1 MSQKNWDKYEV
12 ALLIE
17 AYQNIKQGRVDKK
30 SALIALSQNL
40 RKMAQN
46 ENLEIDDTFRNMNGM
61 QWQLGFIER
70 AFIGNDYDSR
80 TPPKIFIEMVAL
92 YNQNQNEFK
101 DILSEAHRKIDGD
114 TNMGDDERRKLFVKW
129 LGENINLS
137 PMAVVNNINYVS
149 AYACKRNIAKKS
161 FWSFS
166 DYREFNIIRVRL
178 SGNKIFKLIHGKEHR
193 QFEKSGKLY
202 SDFLRKEQEKN
213 FVVEQAE
220 KAERHEDITDSVDD
234 VNCVSQ
240 ERHKEI
246 VAKSTDAGNV
256 AEDLATAKENLILA
270 RYSLWLLQERELS
283 STTSRSYASNLR
295 MANIRAQENGLLKV
309 GLFDLSDEDLGETV
323 SRILTDSEFS
333 KYNAEHHNRFSA
345 ALQAYLVFKL
355 GEKSTG
361 VRTRRTRKRQEAS
374 VTCRDELK
382 SLLLK
387 KFPYGIRIDS
397 EIDMMKLRNFA
408 EMFGVDLPESE
419 ELLKAQI
426 SAGGTFYDG
435 KIYFVSD
442 ETYEAVIE
450 IINNIFAE
458 GYSVVY
464 YEELFVK
471 NFEWFNEKHISAW
484 ELIREILE
492 KRSNDW
498 FISKNF
504 LRLGADRINEADAL
518 EAEFESVWGDNVT
531 HIYDEMYE
539 LLPYVPNEKIKSYL
553 SVSKKFVWSSQ
564 ETFAWVDKFI
574 ISDEEKQAIVD
585 YVTSECELIGHASI
599 ANVPLGNIEEENYKI
614 SITAIYSAIYNLILK
629 DNFAING
636 KILTKN
642 NSEIDA
648 VTIART
654 FCAEKETCSFTE
666 LNNYVTSINGTANRQ
681 IAFRA
686 GYDQLV
692 RVEENKFVADRF
704 VHFDIHAIDDLLE
717 QIVVGDFASIK
728 SVATFV
734 MFPNCGFTWTYY
746 LVESFCY
753 RFSKKFKLQVIN
765 FNDKNAGII
774 AKKDLDLSYA
784 DMLAIVAANSKLDL
798 NPDIIGQYMFDN
810 GYLGRRKMPIVDN
823 AIEKAKI
830 IREGR

>member
-17 AYQNIKQGRVDKK
+17 AYQNIKQGRADKN

-70 AFIGNDYDSR
+70 AFIGDDYDSR
-80 TPPKIFIEMVAL
+80 TPSKIFMEMAEI
-92 YNQNQNEFK
+92 YNQNQKEFH
-101 DILSEAHRKIDGD
+101 DILDEAHRKINGD
-114 TNMGDDERRKLFVKW
+114 TNMGDDERKKLFVKW
-129 LGENINLS
+129 LGEIINYS
-137 PMAVVNNINYVS
+137 PMLVVNNINYVS
-149 AYACKRNIAKKS
+149 AYACKRSIAKKS
-161 FWSFS
+161 FWGFS
-166 DYREFNIIRVRL
+166 DYKEFNTVRVRL
-178 SGNKIFKLIHGKEHR
+178 SGNKLFKLMHGKEHR

-202 SDFLRKEQEKN
+202 SDFLRKEQEKII
-213 FVVEQAE
+213 VVEQVE
-220 KAERHEDITDSVDD
+220 KDESHKAITDSVDD
-234 VNCVSQ
+234 ANCLSQ
-240 ERHKEI
+240 ERQKEI
-246 VAKSTDAGNV
+246 VAKSADTGNV
-256 AEDLATAKENLILA
+256 AEDLASAKENLILA
-270 RYSLWLLQERELS
+270 QYSLWLIQERALS
-283 STTSRSYASNLR
+283 ATTSRSYASNLR
-295 MANIRAQENGLLKV
+295 MANIRAQENGLLKES
-309 GLFDLSDEDLGETV
+309 LFDIFDEDLLETA

-333 KYNAEHHNRFSA
+333 KYNAEQHNRFSA

-355 GEKSTG
+355 NEKATG
-361 VRTRRTRKRQEAS
+361 VRTRRTRKRQEAQ
-374 VTCRDELK
+374 VTCSDELK

-387 KFPYGIRIDS
+387 KFPYGIRMDS

-408 EMFGVDLPESE
+408 DMFESDLPESE

-442 ETYEAVIE
+442 ETYEAVVE
-450 IINNIFAE
+450 LINNIFAE

-464 YEELFVK
+464 YEELLAK
-471 NFEWFNEKHISAW
+471 NFEWFDEKHISTW
-484 ELIREILE
+484 ELIREILD
-492 KRSNDW
+492 KRSNEW

-531 HIYDEMYE
+531 HTYDEMYE
-539 LLPYVPNEKIKSYL
+539 LLPYIPNEKIKSYL
-553 SVSKKFVWSSQ
+553 SVCKKFVWSSQ
-564 ETFAWVDKFI
+564 ETFAWVDKVV
-574 ISDEEKQAIVD
+574 ISDKEKQAIVD
-585 YVTSECELIGHASI
+585 YVTSECELVGYASI
-599 ANVPLGNIEEENYKI
+599 ANVPLGNIEEENYEI

-629 DNFAING
+629 DDFTING

-648 VTIART
+648 LTIART
-654 FCAEKETCSFTE
+654 FCAGKDTCTFTE
-666 LNNYVTSINGTANRQ
+666 LNNCVTSINGTANRQ

-692 RVEENKFVADRF
+692 RVEEDKFVADKL
-704 VHFDIHAIDDLLE
+704 VHFDIDAIDDLLE
-717 QIVVGDFASIK
+717 QIIVGDFASIK

-753 RFSKKFKLQVIN
+753 RFSKKFRLQVIN

-774 AKKDLDLSYA
+774 AKKDLNLSYA

-798 NPDIIGQYMFDN
+798 DPDIIGQYMFDN

-823 AIEKAKI
+823 AIEKAKL

>member
-17 AYQNIKQGRVDKK
+17 AYQNIKQGRVDKN
-30 SALIALSQNL
+30 SALVALSQNL
-40 RKMAQN
+40 RKIAQN

-70 AFIGNDYDSR
+70 AFVGDNYDSR
-80 TPPKIFIEMVAL
+80 TPPKIFMEMAEV
-92 YNQNQNEFK
+92 YNQNRKEFH
-101 DILSEAHRKIDGD
+101 DILEEAHRKINGD
-114 TNMGDDERRKLFVKW
+114 TDMGDDERKKLFVKW
-129 LGENINLS
+129 LEENINLS
-137 PMAVVNNINYVS
+137 PMSVVNNINYVS

-161 FWSFS
+161 FWGFS
-166 DYREFNIIRVRL
+166 DYKEFNIIRVKL
-178 SGNKIFKLIHGKEHR
+178 SGNKLFKLMHGKEHR

-202 SDFLRKEQEKN
+202 SDFLRKEQEKLI
-213 FVVEQAE
+213 VVDQIE
-220 KAERHEDITDSVDD
+220 KAENHADITDSADD
-234 VNCVSQ
+234 VNCLPQ
-240 ERHKEI
+240 ETLEEI
-246 VAKSTDAGNV
+246 VTTSTDADNV
-256 AEDLATAKENLILA
+256 VEDLATAKENLILA
-270 RYSLWLLQERELS
+270 QYSLWLLQERGLS

-295 MANIRAQENGLLKV
+295 MANIRAQENGLLKES
-309 GLFDLSDEDLGETV
+309 LFDISDEDLLETV
-323 SRILTDSEFS
+323 SRILTDSEFY
-333 KYNAEHHNRFSA
+333 KYNAGQHNRFSA

-355 GEKSTG
+355 GEKATG
-361 VRTRRTRKRQEAS
+361 VRTRRKRQEVQ
-374 VTCRDELK
+374 VTCSDELK

-387 KFPYGIRIDS
+387 KFPYGIRMDS

-408 EMFGVDLPESE
+408 DMFEVDLPESE

-442 ETYEAVIE
+442 ETYEAVVE
-450 IINNIFAE
+450 LINNIFAE

-464 YEELFVK
+464 YEELLVK
-471 NFEWFNEKHISAW
+471 NFEWFDEKHISTW
-484 ELIREILE
+484 ELIREILDN
-492 KRSNDW
+492 RSNDW

-531 HIYDEMYE
+531 HTYDEMYE
-539 LLPYVPNEKIKSYL
+539 LLPYIPNEKIKSYL
-553 SVSKKFVWSSQ
+553 SVCKKFVWSSQ
-564 ETFAWVDKFI
+564 ENFAWVDKVV
-574 ISDEEKQAIVD
+574 ISDKEKQAIVD
-585 YVTSECELIGHASI
+585 YVTSECELVGHASI
-599 ANVPLGNIEEENYKI
+599 ANVPLGNIEEENYEI

-629 DNFAING
+629 DDFAING

-648 VTIART
+648 LTIART
-654 FCAEKETCSFTE
+654 FCAEKDTCTFTE
-666 LNNYVTSINGTANRQ
+666 LNSYVTSINGTANRQ

-692 RVEENKFVADRF
+692 RVEEDKFVADRL
-704 VHFDIHAIDDLLE
+704 VHFDIDAIDDLLE
-717 QIVVGDFASIK
+717 QIIVGDFASIK

-753 RFSKKFKLQVIN
+753 RFSKKFRLQVIN
-765 FNDKNAGII
+765 FNDKNVGII
-774 AKKDLDLSYA
+774 AKKDLNLSYE

-823 AIEKAKI
+823 AIEKAKA

>member
-1 MSQKNWDKYEV
+1 MSQKIWDKYEV

-17 AYQNIKQGRVDKK
+17 AYQNIKQGRVDKN

-40 RKMAQN
+40 RQIAQN

-70 AFIGNDYDSR
+70 AFIGDDYDGR
-80 TPPKIFIEMVAL
+80 TPPKVFMEMVAV
-92 YNQNQNEFK
+92 YNQNLKEFH
-101 DILSEAHRKIDGD
+101 DILDEAHRKINGD
-114 TNMGDDERRKLFVKW
+114 TNMGDDERKELFVKW
-129 LGENINLS
+129 LGENNDFS

-149 AYACKRNIAKKS
+149 AYACKRYIAKKS
-161 FWSFS
+161 FWDFS
-166 DYREFNIIRVRL
+166 DYKEFNILRVKL
-178 SGNKIFKLIHGKEHR
+178 SGNKLFKLMHRRAHR

-202 SDFLRKEQEKN
+202 SDFLRKEQEKTI
-213 FVVEQAE
+213 VVNQAKKNE
-220 KAERHEDITDSVDD
+220 SHEDITDSVDD
-234 VNCVSQ
+234 VNCLPQ
-240 ERHKEI
+240 ETHEEI
-246 VAKSTDAGNV
+246 VTTSTDADIV
-256 AEDLATAKENLILA
+256 LEDLATAKENLILA
-270 RYSLWLLQERELS
+270 KYSLWLVQERELS

-295 MANIRAQENGLLKV
+295 IANIRAQENGLLK
-309 GLFDLSDEDLGETV
+309 GSLFDKSDEDLLETV
-323 SRILTDSEFS
+323 SQILTDSEFS
-333 KYNAEHHNRFSA
+333 QYNAEQHNRFSA

-355 GEKSTG
+355 GEKATG
-361 VRTRRTRKRQEAS
+361 VRTRRTRKRQEAQ
-374 VTCRDELK
+374 VPCPNELK

-408 EMFGVDLPESE
+408 DMFGVDLPESE

-442 ETYEAVIE
+442 ETYEAVVE

-464 YEELFVK
+464 YEELLVK
-471 NFEWFNEKHISAW
+471 NFDWFDGKHISTW
-484 ELIREILE
+484 ELIREILD
-492 KRSNDW
+492 KCTNDW

-518 EAEFESVWGDNVT
+518 EAEFESVWGDKVT
-531 HIYDEMYE
+531 RTYDEMYE
-539 LLPYVPNEKIKSYL
+539 LLPYIPNEKIKSYL
-553 SVSKKFVWSSQ
+553 SVCKKFVWSSQ
-564 ETFAWVDKFI
+564 ETFAWVDKVV

-585 YVTSECELIGHASI
+585 YVTSECELVGHASI
-599 ANVPLGNIEEENYKI
+599 ANVPLGNIKEENYKI

-629 DNFAING
+629 DDFTING

-642 NSEIDA
+642 SSEIDA
-648 VTIART
+648 LTIARS
-654 FCAEKETCSFTE
+654 FCAEKDTCSFTE

-692 RVEENKFVADRF
+692 RVEEDKFVADRL
-704 VHFDIHAIDDLLE
+704 VHFDIDAIDDLLE
-717 QIVVGDFASIK
+717 QIIVGDFASIK

-753 RFSKKFKLQVIN
+753 RFSKKFRLQVIN

-774 AKKDLDLSYA
+774 AKRDLNLSYA

-798 NPDIIGQYMFDN
+798 DPDIIGQYMFDN

-823 AIEKAKI
+823 AIEKAKV